1 MSLTGQSP
9 TTGSPALD
17 SNPEVLFPE
26 RRGSGN
32 QQSQPV
38 IERRQFGNSHSE
50 LSEEAR
56 QLGLA
61 IDQYKLVHR
70 RRYIT
75 YEEMLSV
82 VKSLGYRLENQ

>member
-1 MSLTGQSP
+1 LPPPQTFVP
-9 TTGSPALD
+9 FPDRREA
-17 SNPEVLFPE
+17 NPV
-26 RRGSGN
+26 N
-32 QQSQPV
+32 QPV
-38 IERRQFGNSHSE
+38 IERRQFGNTHSE

-75 YEEMLSV
+75 YEELLNV
-82 VKSLGYRLENQ
+82 IKSLGYRRENPS

>member
-1 MSLTGQSP
+1 MNIAGQTSTPAPDSLNA
-9 TTGSPALD
+9 PAGV
-17 SNPEVLFPE
+17 PFPE
-26 RRGSGN
+26 RREPN
-32 QQSQPV
+32 PMIQPTV
-38 IERRQFGNSHSE
+38 ERRQFGNSHAE

-75 YEEMLSV
+75 YEEMLNV
-82 VKSLGYRLENQ
+82 VKSLGYRRDNLS

>member
-1 MSLTGQSP
+1 MNVAGQTPNSDQGSLSP
-9 TTGSPALD
+9 QPLV
-17 SNPEVLFPE
+17 PFPE
-26 RRGSGN
+26 RREPN
-32 QQSQPV
+32 PVAKPV
-38 IERRQFGNSHSE
+38 IERRQFGNSHVE

-75 YEEMLSV
+75 YEEMLNV
-82 VKSLGYRLENQ
+82 IKSLGYRRENPS

>member
-1 MSLTGQSP
+1 MNIAGQSP
-9 TTGSPALD
+9 TSDQGSL
-17 SNPEVLFPE
+17 NPQPLVPFPE
-26 RRGSGN
+26 RREPN
-32 QQSQPV
+32 PVMNPV

-75 YEEMLSV
+75 YEEMLNV
-82 VKSLGYRLENQ
+82 IKSLGYRRENLS

>member
-1 MSLTGQSP
+1 MNIAGQTPLPGQGSLNSP
-9 TTGSPALD
+9 SMVPFPD
-17 SNPEVLFPE
+17 RREPNPII
-26 RRGSGN
+26 
-32 QQSQPV
+32 QPSV
-38 IERRQFGNSHSE
+38 ERRQFGNSHSE

-75 YEEMLSV
+75 YEEMLNV
-82 VKSLGYRLENQ
+82 IKSLGYRRENPS

>member
-1 MSLTGQSP
+1 MSLSGHADASERTAINSQ
-9 TTGSPALD
+9 
-17 SNPEVLFPE
+17 PEVLFPE
-26 RRGSGN
+26 RRESN
-32 QQSQPV
+32 PLAKPV

-50 LSEEAR
+50 LSPEAR
-56 QLGLA
+56 NLGLA

-82 VKSLGYRLENQ
+82 VKSLGYRLENQS